1 MASQIQATGTMPKRT
16 MFLMGN
22 AKHVQREAAD
32 RFCSKVV
39 DGLFDGR
46 ILGHYEFNIGF
57 AAAVDAISR
66 GTIDFDADPIDTIAQ
81 AWSDVNNI
89 TIAPNKITAVMRV
102 ERDTDG
108 EWR

>member
-1 MASQIQATGTMPKRT
+1 MTPQILAKEAMPKRR

-22 AKHVQREAAD
+22 AKHVPRDEAGK
-32 RFCSKVV
+32 FCNRII

-46 ILGHYEFNIGF
+46 ILDHYEFNIGF

-66 GTIDFDADPIDTIAQ
+66 GTIDFEADPIDIVAQ

-89 TIAPNKITAVMRV
+89 TTAPDKITSVMRL
-102 ERDTDG
+102 ERDTNG
-108 EWR
+108 A